1 MYAAADR
8 LGAIFNENFSERT
21 PEWIEW
27 DLNGAVLQ
35 RTPLVGSQKIY
46 SRAFASNGRLYAQ
59 FPIKD
64 QIIRTELRVLE
75 RGTGKWIPV
84 RANLPDQVAAFL
96 LGADG
101 DELVYRVHGGGN
113 VQLIWARPE

>member
-1 MYAAADR
+1 VVRKYSPDGKLLGEHLPTTLWATKHGPGLGGRGYWTMYAAADR

-64 QIIRTELRVLE
+64 QIIRT
-75 RGTGKWIPV
+75 
-84 RANLPDQVAAFL
+84 
-96 LGADG
+96 
-101 DELVYRVHGGGN
+101 
-113 VQLIWARPE
+113 